1 MLSDVG
7 TGAAA
12 LYAVWPST
20 IASLTPRAAP
30 STTLPERLPVFAA
43 WLAVGLAVV
52 DWVARQAVDA
62 MLLVCAAIALILTG
76 YHWLFCKKEG
86 VDERIH

>member
-1 MLSDVG
+1 VG